1 MTELLNTAIFWQALG
16 FTTASGIMLSP
27 IYYNGDYE
35 KPIRAIVV
43 LGVCG
48 FFSLMLLAT
57 GEYASWNDYAIIT
70 GLINFFFIVGL
81 YVGVFLYNLNI
92 HDKHKIDCSK

>member
-1 MTELLNTAIFWQALG
+1 MTELLTTAIFWQALG

-43 LGVCG
+43 LGVC
-48 FFSLMLLAT
+48 A
-57 GEYASWNDYAIIT
+57 
-70 GLINFFFIVGL
+70 FFFIDA
-81 YVGVFLYNLNI
+81 FSNRRI
-92 HDKHKIDCSK
+92 C

>member
-43 LGVCG
+43 LGVCA

-57 GEYASWNDYAIIT
+57 GEYVSWKDYAIIT
-70 GLINFFFIVGL
+70 GLINFCFIVGL
-81 YVGVFLYNLNI
+81 YIGVFLYNI
-92 HDKHKIDCSK
+92 SVHDKHKINCPK